1 MHWRQEGDRGHS
13 RHQGAEPHH
22 PVIVNPIPSRVARD
36 GHLRTHALPPRACP
50 GGISHVKAFYGQ
62 RQKQNSLS
70 PLPPGRGKTPVLQ
83 PWSAQ
88 HLGAVTQIGQDQ
100 QRQAG
105 HQAALV
111 LSWPDREA
119 LLGHPPAAKHPP
131 RYADSAGPPGTWLYH
146 QDQEP
151 PARNAQSWRTQDQGK
166 PCPRMRFHPPEALV
180 TPAQIWVAICQIVLA
195 WEKKKPALGQDS

>member
-88 HLGAVTQIGQDQ
+88 HLGAVTQIGQAQ

-119 LLGHPPAAKHPP
+119 LLGHPPAAKHPHAMQILQGLLGLGCTTRTRSLLQETP
-131 RYADSAGPPGTWLYH
+131 SPG
-146 QDQEP
+146 EP
-151 PARNAQSWRTQDQGK
+151 KIRASLAPA
-166 PCPRMRFHPPEALV
+166 
-180 TPAQIWVAICQIVLA
+180 
-195 WEKKKPALGQDS
+195 